1 MIDTT
6 IPYTMNC
13 ILKLPNAEA
22 EAVLYDRLR
31 YLDRTTKL
39 AYSEI
44 GTISLTV
51 QAHRLHEH
59 RYDEEL
65 KKPFSF
71 SRWLR
76 KACPWG
82 YSVAFAAMRDVE
94 ELKDIPAEHLAEIP
108 QSNFPILRQLSTA
121 VRSTPRVIEAAK
133 TQTAAEFTEQIRKD
147 HPEQH
152 IESRKMLRVNM
163 EESALEKVEEAIFE
177 AMGRGAM
184 SRGEAMEM
192 IAAEALLES
201 ATGDGDCE
209 GAGMKQELTTNASS
223 RMRMPGLRTSS
234 CIVRE
239 SRACG
244 KGSIRRRVVVRF
256 KATHSSQGW

>member
-51 QAHRLHEH
+51 QAYRLHEH
-59 RYDEEL
+59 RADEHGKAL
-65 KKPFSF
+65 SF
-71 SRWLR
+71 SKWLR
-76 KACPWG
+76 LAAPWS
-82 YSVAFAAMRDVE
+82 YATAFAAMRDVE

-121 VRSTPRVIEAAK
+121 VRSTPQVIEAAK
-133 TQTAAEFTEQIRKD
+133 NQTAAEFTEQIRKD
-147 HPEQH
+147 FPSQH

-163 EESALEKVEEAIFE
+163 EESALAKVEEAIFE

-192 IAAEALLES
+192 IAAEALLEWRLETEI
-201 ATGDGDCE
+201 A
-209 GAGMKQELTTNASS
+209 
-223 RMRMPGLRTSS
+223 
-234 CIVRE
+234 
-239 SRACG
+239 
-244 KGSIRRRVVVRF
+244 
-256 KATHSSQGW
+256 KALA

>member
-1 MIDTT
+1 MERQLAGIYSGESMIDTT

-22 EAVLYDRLR
+22 ESILFERLR

-51 QAHRLHEH
+51 QRFRLHEH

-65 KKPFSF
+65 KKPCSF
-71 SRWLR
+71 TRWLR
-76 KACPWG
+76 LAVPWS
-82 YSVAFAAMRDVE
+82 YATAFAAMKDIE
-94 ELKDIPAEHLAEIP
+94 ELADIPAAHLAEIP

-121 VRSTPRVIEAAK
+121 VRAEPQVIEAAK
-133 TQTAAEFTEQIRKD
+133 NKSADEFIGQIRHD

-163 EESALEKVEEAIFE
+163 DESALAKVEEAILE
-177 AMGRGAM
+177 AMQRGAT
-184 SRGEAMEM
+184 SRGEALEAV
-192 IAAEALLES
+192 AAEALLEWQFEKEITE
-201 ATGDGDCE
+201 A
-209 GAGMKQELTTNASS
+209 L
-223 RMRMPGLRTSS
+223 
-234 CIVRE
+234 I
-239 SRACG
+239 
-244 KGSIRRRVVVRF
+244 
-256 KATHSSQGW
+256 